1 MRAGAPGPRDRPED
15 AQGSYESSPE
25 LSGILRRQS
34 KRRLPP
40 PVARQEHEG
49 CTTEVAFGEAFFASE
64 GSPPERPVHWNGLLA
79 GMLTGS
85 LLLAAP
91 VLWSGIVGH
100 GSLRG
105 VPWPMTIEVLSPL
118 MLAVYALMVVL
129 IVERERRAFVSL
141 LHVLDQKTAE
151 NTLLVRKFIASG
163 GDGQRFR
170 DLLQGVTTFLKDGS
184 VDFATRKR
192 LWSTLTKSSEL
203 EVPLTNA
210 MKEPDRPGQ
219 ADRVGSPPLTSPASE
234 GQA

>member
-1 MRAGAPGPRDRPED
+1 MSPGEHFPAARGTRGPRYRLTPAGAEHQRHLETVAALREGICPTRTSSDPR
-15 AQGSYESSPE
+15 
-25 LSGILRRQS
+25 LSVL
-34 KRRLPP
+34 
-40 PVARQEHEG
+40 
-49 CTTEVAFGEAFFASE
+49 
-64 GSPPERPVHWNGLLA
+64 WNGLLA
-79 GMLTGS
+79 GMLAGS

-210 MKEPDRPGQ
+210 MKEPDRPGR

-234 GQA
+234 EQA